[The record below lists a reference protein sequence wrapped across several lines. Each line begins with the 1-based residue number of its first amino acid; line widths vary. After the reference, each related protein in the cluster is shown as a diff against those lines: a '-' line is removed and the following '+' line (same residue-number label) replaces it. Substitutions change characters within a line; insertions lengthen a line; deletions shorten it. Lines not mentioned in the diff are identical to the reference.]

1 MLQKACAIFAASAAV
16 VVMILAALATPLALA
31 QPSNSGPF
39 NPPAN
44 GPRRAD
50 PTLIAIRGC
59 TLHTSPDTPPM
70 KHATVVVKDGRIAA
84 VIAGENNA
92 PARLPVGPRVIDAKG
107 MHVYAAFID
116 PFVEVDAPKPDPKV
130 QGLHWNE
137 SITPQRSAVDGVGI
151 DAGTADSLRKLGF
164 AAAGLSPRGGVI
176 RGRGA
181 AVSLAKPSD
190 DASLARPPVY
200 AREIYQVAS
209 FDTSGRGY
217 PDSQMGAIALLR
229 QTFSDADWQATRR
242 ARGLTTEAVNA
253 LDWLA
258 PTAVSADGGVA
269 ASGVPT
275 PARPGTLLFD
285 AADELESLRA
295 TKIAVEFQ
303 RPLIIVGSGTEF
315 ARLEAI
321 KSNNVRMILPL
332 SFAKTPDV
340 SSVAKQ
346 DSVELR
352 DLMMWEQGPT
362 NPRRM
367 SAAGVPFALT
377 SSKVR
382 DRSQFTANLRKAV
395 KHGLTEQEALAALT
409 TTPAAF
415 LGLSSSLGTI
425 EIGKVANLVIAD
437 GPIFADK
444 TKLRTIMIDGLLH
457 ELGAAPDDYE
467 GTWDMTMDA
476 GMLADRTLI
485 FGKEPTDLTVTR
497 ADKTT
502 KATRVILSGGALA
515 FTFDH
520 DALNEK
526 PEPNAP
532 DRPADAGRAGIFT
545 MNAAIL
551 REGGPESRP
560 VALSGTGLRS
570 DGERFAWSAKRRP
583 RPLTGL
589 WPVMLDAEKESAFVL
604 IFASPQTPK
613 AEAPK
618 VEAPKPELP
627 NADAPNAEIPKAE
640 ATQPDAPAEAPPA
653 ARAPLEVVLA
663 DGTSSPAEFTWDGTT
678 ITLDIP
684 AFGGRGA
691 AKVSGTIDWS
701 GKAPIMSGSAWRA
714 TRATL
719 DGAYRVFETD
729 GNAKDPK
736 AKDGLTI
743 DIGATTPSTATPPT
757 PPKPTVKLT
766 FTKADDAEGKAV
778 KPIVIEGEDVAI
790 DAASPGNTITFK
802 MDMKPLGTEAQPLE
816 GKAQDRITIFDGLLT
831 GTSKLP
837 DGTTH
842 TYKARREDKEDDEA
856 KRIREELEA
865 IKEIPE
871 QLPTPFGPFGTLMQP
886 AQETILFT
894 NATVWTLGA
903 QGTLQN
909 ACVLVQGGRITYVG
923 IDVPSAPSGTITIDA
938 KGKHLTPGII
948 DCHSH
953 TGISKGVNEGGQAI
967 TAEVRIEDVTD
978 PSDVNWYRQLAGGVT
993 AVNNLHGS
1001 ANAIGGQS
1009 QTNKLRWGCAHP
1021 DDMHMEGAK
1030 PGIKF
1035 ALGENPTGV
1044 NWRGGRGGGE
1054 QRYPGTRMGVEQL
1067 IRDRFTAAREYAA
1080 QRKATAN
1087 SRDPVRRDF
1096 ELDAVAEVLAGDRW
1110 VHAHSYRQDEILMLA
1125 QVAGDFKFKIGT
1137 YQHVLEGYKVADAI
1151 KAHAVG
1157 ASGFT
1162 DWWAFKVEVQDAIPG
1177 GFPLMEEVGVVVSY
1191 NSDSNELARRMN
1203 TEASKAVKYSNGRI
1217 SPADAL
1223 KFVTLNPAIQL
1234 GIDARVGSV
1243 EAGKE
1248 ADLALWSGDPLS
1260 TYSKCEMTLVDG
1272 RILFSL
1278 ERDQEL
1284 RAQVKKERQ
1293 RLIQKV
1299 LADGKRKPAEAG
1311 TEGAPRPGGHR
1322 GRPPSE
1328 GEESL
1333 DAIDEAEAQ
1342 AREEMKQIYLETL
1355 RSGRDPRYLPGVCGC
1370 GFTHW

>member
-1 MLQKACAIFAASAAV
+1 MLQKACALLAASAAV
-16 VVMILAALATPLALA
+16 VAMTFAALVSTPVLA
-31 QPSNSGPF
+31 QPSSSGPF

-59 TLHTSPDTPPM
+59 TLHTSPDAPPIE
-70 KHATVVVKDGRIAA
+70 HATIVVKDGRIAA
-84 VIAGENNA
+84 VMPGENNA

-116 PFVEVDAPKPDPKV
+116 PFVEIDAPKPDPKS

-137 SITPQRSAVDGVGI
+137 AITPQRSALDGTGI

-190 DASLARPPVY
+190 DASVARPPVY

-209 FDTSGRGY
+209 FDLAGRGY

-229 QTFSDADWQATRR
+229 QTFLDADWQFNRR
-242 ARGLTTEAVNA
+242 ARSLTDEPVNA

-258 PTAVSADGGVA
+258 PPVSGPASLQAGDSNRADRVQ
-269 ASGVPT
+269 P
-275 PARPGTLLFD
+275 PFRPGTLLFD
-285 AADELESLRA
+285 VADELESLRA

-315 ARLEAI
+315 TRLEAI
-321 KSNNVRMILPL
+321 KTNNVRMILPL
-332 SFAKTPDV
+332 NFARTPDV
-340 SSVAKQ
+340 ASVAKQ

-352 DLMMWEQGPT
+352 DLMLWEQSPT
-362 NPRRM
+362 NPRRL
-367 SAAGVPFALT
+367 AASGVPFALT

-382 DRSQFTANLRKAV
+382 DRAQFTANLRKAV
-395 KHGLTEQEALAALT
+395 KHGLSEQDALAALT

-415 LGLSSSLGTI
+415 LGLSTSLGTI
-425 EIGKVANLVIAD
+425 EVGKVANLIIAD
-437 GPIFADK
+437 GPLFADK
-444 TKLRTIMIDGLLH
+444 TKLRSIIVDGIVH
-457 ELGAAPDDYE
+457 ELGTAPEDYE
-467 GTWDMTMDA
+467 GTWDVTLDGSGPA
-476 GMLADRTLI
+476 TDRTLI
-485 FGKEPTDLTVTR
+485 FGKDPSDLTVTR

-502 KATRVILSGGALA
+502 KASRVIRSGSALA

-520 DALNEK
+520 DPLNDK
-526 PEPNAP
+526 PEAGAP
-532 DRPADAGRAGIFT
+532 EQPADTGRAGIFT

-551 REGGPESRP
+551 REGGPDSRP
-560 VALSGTGLRS
+560 VSLSGTGLRA

-583 RPLTGL
+583 RPLSGL
-589 WPVMLDAEKESAFVL
+589 WPVFFDAEKEPAFIL
-604 IFASPQTPK
+604 IFR
-613 AEAPK
+613 EA
-618 VEAPKPELP
+618 AKPE
-627 NADAPNAEIPKAE
+627 AAK
-640 ATQPDAPAEAPPA
+640 PDAAKPDAAAPDATTPAPQPPRPELEAILP
-653 ARAPLEVVLA
+653 
-663 DGTSSPAEFTWDGTT
+663 DGTSAPANFTWDGSAL
-678 ITLDIP
+678 TLDIP
-684 AFGGRGA
+684 AMGGRAA
-691 AKVSGTIDWS
+691 AKLSGTIDWT

-714 TRATL
+714 TRTTL
-719 DGAYRVFETD
+719 DGSYRVFETD
-729 GNAKDPK
+729 GAAKDPK
-736 AKDGLTI
+736 AKEGLTI
-743 DIGATTPSTATPPT
+743 EIGGTSAA

-766 FTKADDAEGKAV
+766 FTKADDAKDAEGKPA
-778 KPIVIEGEDVAI
+778 KPIVIECEDVAI
-790 DAASPGNTITFK
+790 DPASPGTTITFK
-802 MDMKPLGTEAQPLE
+802 MDMKPLGSEAQPLE
-816 GKAQDRITIFDGLLT
+816 GKAEDRITIFGDTLT

-842 TYKARREDKEDDEA
+842 TYKAKREEKEDEEA
-856 KRIREELEA
+856 KRLREELEA

-871 QLPTPFGPFGTLMQP
+871 KLPTPFGPFGTLTMPPQD
-886 AQETILFT
+886 TILFT
-894 NATVWTLGA
+894 NATVWTLGP

-909 ACVLVQGGRITYVG
+909 ASVLVQGGRITYVG
-923 IDVPSAPSGTITIDA
+923 IDIPSTPAGTITIDA
-938 KGKHLTPGII
+938 QGKHLTPGII

-967 TAEVRIEDVTD
+967 TAEVRIQDVTD
-978 PSDVNWYRQLAGGVT
+978 PNDVNWYRQLAGGVT
-993 AVNNLHGS
+993 VVNNLHGS

-1009 QTNKLRWGCAHP
+1009 QTNKLRWGSPHP

-1044 NWRGGRGGGE
+1044 NWRGGRGEGE
-1054 QRYPGTRMGVEQL
+1054 RRYPGTRMGVEQL

-1080 QRKATAN
+1080 QRKAAAN
-1087 SRDPVRRDF
+1087 SRDPVRRDL
-1096 ELDAVAEVLAGDRW
+1096 ELDAIAEILAGDRW

-1137 YQHVLEGYKVADAI
+1137 YQHILEGYKVADAI

-1203 TEASKAVKYSNGRI
+1203 TEAAKAVKYSGGRI
-1217 SPADAL
+1217 TPADAL

-1234 GIDARVGSV
+1234 GIDSRVGSV

-1248 ADLALWSGDPLS
+1248 ADLALWSADPLS

-1284 RAQVKKERQ
+1284 RQQVKKERQ

-1299 LADGKRKPAEAG
+1299 LADGKRKPAEAAG
-1311 TEGAPRPGGHR
+1311 EGAARPAGGRR
-1322 GRPPSE
+1322 GRPPTDINSGSSSE
-1328 GEESL
+1328 GEEGLES
-1333 DAIDEAEAQ
+1333 DDFGSDISDEA
-1342 AREEMKQIYLETL
+1342 REQMKQIYLETL

>member
-1 MLQKACAIFAASAAV
+1 ME
-16 VVMILAALATPLALA
+16 
-31 QPSNSGPF
+31 
-39 NPPAN
+39 
-44 GPRRAD
+44 
-50 PTLIAIRGC
+50 
-59 TLHTSPDTPPM
+59 
-70 KHATVVVKDGRIAA
+70 HATVVVKDGRIAA
-84 VIAGENNA
+84 ILPGENKA

-107 MHVYAAFID
+107 LHVYAAFID
-116 PFVEVDAPKPDPKV
+116 PFVEIDAPRPDPKSP
-130 QGLHWNE
+130 GLHWNE
-137 SITPQRSAVDGVGI
+137 AVTPQRGALDGVGL
-151 DAGTADSLRKLGF
+151 DAGTAESLRKLGF
-164 AAAGLSPRGGVI
+164 GAAGLAPRGGII

-190 DASLARPPVY
+190 DASVARPPVY

-209 FDTSGRGY
+209 FDLSGRGY

-229 QTFSDADWQATRR
+229 QTFSDADWQYGRR
-242 ARGLTTEAVNA
+242 VRGVTDEPVNA

-258 PTAVSADGGVA
+258 PVVGGPASAEMGDAGRGV
-269 ASGVPT
+269 VPADRVQPPVR
-275 PARPGTLLFD
+275 PATILFD
-285 AADELESLRA
+285 ATDELESLRA

-303 RPLIIVGSGTEF
+303 RPLILVGTGTEL

-321 KSNNVRMILPL
+321 KRNNVRMILPL
-332 SFAKTPDV
+332 VFPRTPDV

-346 DSVELR
+346 DGVELR
-352 DLMMWEQGPT
+352 ELMMWEQAPT
-362 NPRRM
+362 NPRRLV
-367 SAAGVPFALT
+367 AAGVPFALT
-377 SSKVR
+377 SSKLR
-382 DRSQFTANLRKAV
+382 DRSQFMANLRKAI
-395 KHGLTEQEALAALT
+395 KHGLTEAEALGALT

-415 LGLSSSLGTI
+415 LGVSSSLGTV
-425 EIGKVANLVIAD
+425 EVGKVANLIIAD

-444 TKLRTIMIDGLLH
+444 TKLRSVMIDGLVH
-457 ELGAAPDDYE
+457 ELSTAPDDYE
-467 GTWDMTMDA
+467 GTWDVTLEGGPA
-476 GMLADRTLI
+476 ATRTLI

-497 ADKTT
+497 NDKTT
-502 KATRVILSGGALA
+502 KASRVVLSGGALA
-515 FTFDH
+515 FTFEH
-520 DALNEK
+520 DALNDK
-526 PEPNAP
+526 VEPGAAP
-532 DRPADAGRAGIFT
+532 GEAGPTGIFT
-545 MNAAIL
+545 LNAAIL
-551 REGGPESRP
+551 REGGPETRP

-570 DGERFAWSAKRRP
+570 DGERFGWSAKRRP
-583 RPLTGL
+583 RPLTGV
-589 WPVMLDAEKESAFVL
+589 WPVMLEAEQEAAFVL
-604 IFASPQTPK
+604 LFMPPEVAGAKPEAGA
-613 AEAPK
+613 AEARPAL
-618 VEAPKPELP
+618 EA
-627 NADAPNAEIPKAE
+627 
-640 ATQPDAPAEAPPA
+640 
-653 ARAPLEVVLA
+653 VLA
-663 DGTSSPAEFTWDGTT
+663 DGTRGPATFTWDGTT

-684 AFGGRGA
+684 AMGSRAGA
-691 AKVSGTIDWS
+691 KLSGTIDWS
-701 GKAPIMSGSAWRA
+701 GKAPIMAGSAWKA
-714 TRATL
+714 TRTTL
-719 DGAYRVFETD
+719 DGSYRVFETD

-743 DIGATTPSTATPPT
+743 DVGGTSFGGGSGPTPPT

-778 KPIVIEGEDVAI
+778 KPTVIDGEDVAF
-790 DAASPGNTITFK
+790 DAAGPGNAITFK
-802 MDMKPLGTEAQPLE
+802 MDMKPLGSEAQPLE
-816 GKAQDRITIFDGLLT
+816 GKAEDRITIFGDVLT
-831 GTSKLP
+831 GTSTLP
-837 DGTTH
+837 DGTKH

-856 KRIREELEA
+856 KRLREEMEA

-871 QLPTPFGPFGTLMQP
+871 QLPTPFGPFGMLTQP

-903 QGTLQN
+903 QGTLEN
-909 ACVLVQGGRITYVG
+909 ACVLVQGGRIAYVG
-923 IDVPSAPSGTITIDA
+923 KDVPSTPAGTITIDA

-967 TAEVRIEDVTD
+967 TAEVRIQDVTD
-978 PSDVNWYRQLAGGVT
+978 PNDVNWYRQLAGGIT

-1009 QTNKLRWGCAHP
+1009 QTNKLRWGCVHP

-1044 NWRGGRGGGE
+1044 NWRGGRGDGE
-1054 QRYPGTRMGVEQL
+1054 RRYPGTRMGVEQL

-1080 QRKATAN
+1080 QRKATAT

-1096 ELDAVAEVLAGDRW
+1096 ELDAVAEILAGDRW
-1110 VHAHSYRQDEILMLA
+1110 VHAHSYRQDEILMLS

-1137 YQHVLEGYKVADAI
+1137 YQHILEGYKVADAI

-1203 TEASKAVKYSNGRI
+1203 AEAAKAVKYSGGRVT
-1217 SPADAL
+1217 PADAL
-1223 KFVTLNPAIQL
+1223 KYVTLNPAIQL
-1234 GIDARVGSV
+1234 GIDSRVGSV
-1243 EAGKE
+1243 EVGKE
-1248 ADLALWSGDPLS
+1248 ADLVLWSGDPLS

-1278 ERDQEL
+1278 ERDSEL
-1284 RAQVKKERQ
+1284 RAHVKKERQ

-1299 LADGKRKPAEAG
+1299 LADGKRRPAEAG
-1311 TEGAPRPGGHR
+1311 SDGAPRTGGRR
-1322 GRPPSE
+1322 GRPPGEYE
-1328 GEESL
+1328 G
-1333 DAIDEAEAQ
+1333 DADATGDAATDA
-1342 AREEMKQIYLETL
+1342 AREEMKQIYLEML